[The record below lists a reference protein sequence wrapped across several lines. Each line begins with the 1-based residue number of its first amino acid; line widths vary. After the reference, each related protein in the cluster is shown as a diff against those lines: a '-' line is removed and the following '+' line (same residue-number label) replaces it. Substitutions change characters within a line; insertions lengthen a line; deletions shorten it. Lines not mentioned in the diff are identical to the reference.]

1 MFANNDGSEARLY
14 DLREDPNMEKDISLE
29 LPVLRAVEALDG
41 SVLAGDRWLV
51 GVSVIEV
58 PVEIFVRRGELIL
71 STAMA
76 VGRDE
81 ALLSAFVGEVAA
93 PGAAA
98 LVLNLGPYLPGLREM
113 VGYRPRHVLTSRS
126 ISGAGAAAS
135 PGWKSVTL
143 ASSVS
148 TRWQRATETRW

>member
-1 MFANNDGSEARLY
+1 MASR
-14 DLREDPNMEKDISLE
+14 SL
-29 LPVLRAVEALDG
+29 ALD
-41 SVLAGDRWLV
+41 STCLVVAGGPTV
-51 GVSVIEV
+51 V
-58 PVEIFVRRGELIL
+58 
-71 STAMA
+71 STAPRFAARCAKIA

-81 ALLSAFVGEVAA
+81 ALLLAFVGEVAA

-126 ISGAGAAAS
+126 VSGAGAAAS